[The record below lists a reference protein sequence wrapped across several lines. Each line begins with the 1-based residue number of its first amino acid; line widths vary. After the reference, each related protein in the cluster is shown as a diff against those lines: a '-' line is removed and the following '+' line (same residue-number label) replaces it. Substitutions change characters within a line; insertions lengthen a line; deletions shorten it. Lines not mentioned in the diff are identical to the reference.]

1 MYVVLLL
8 VVEEFRKKIGE
19 NINFSD
25 TDTRID
31 QSHTSFLN
39 YFRAKTAILLRIR
52 RITYQFYQ
60 D

>member
-1 MYVVLLL
+1 MYVALLL

-25 TDTRID
+25 TDTRMD
-31 QSHTSFLN
+31 QRHTSFLN
-39 YFRAKTAILLRIR
+39 YFRVKTTIHLRIC
-52 RITYQFYQ
+52 RIRYQFYQ